1 MNISLKQL
9 EIFVTIVECGN
20 FTEAGRRMY
29 LAQSTVSSHIS
40 ALEHSAIIQTEAAEA
55 YIDIGSH
62 SSVFS
67 S

>member
-40 ALEHSAIIQTEAAEA
+40 ARWSAVLSLEHLLPPK
-55 YIDIGSH
+55 GM
-62 SSVFS
+62 
-67 S
+67 

>member
-20 FTEAGRRMY
+20 FTEAGRRLY

-40 ALEHSAIIQTEAAEA
+40 MVIQKKLKLR
-55 YIDIGSH
+55 
-62 SSVFS
+62 
-67 S
+67 

>member
-40 ALEHSAIIQTEAAEA
+40 KTIF
-55 YIDIGSH
+55 Y
-62 SSVFS
+62 
-67 S
+67 